1 MVMVHLAV
9 TDMSASTPL
18 SKQEQSYETLR
29 SRIRDGTY
37 GPGHRLVIDAL
48 ARELSVS
55 PLPIREAIRR
65 LEAEGWVVYRRNS
78 GAHVTP
84 VDSKL
89 WVEGMTTFAL
99 LEGYVTRLAAPGLT
113 EEDLARLHAHN
124 EGLRSAIS
132 REEITV
138 ATTENSVFHAVFSE
152 RCPNTYLRRQLDVTV
167 ERLSTVRRT
176 IFTMIPN
183 RTLEVADEHDELL
196 ALIEGDADPQ
206 EIELFARE
214 HKLRTVR
221 SYEEHW
227 ASLEGGA
234 DLADQQV

>member
-1 MVMVHLAV
+1 
-9 TDMSASTPL
+9 MSASTPL
-18 SKQEQSYETLR
+18 SKQEQSYSILR
-29 SRIRDGTY
+29 GRIRDGTY

-48 ARELSVS
+48 ARELNVS

-84 VDSKL
+84 VDSTL

-99 LEGYVTRLAAPGLT
+99 LEGFVTRLAAPELT
-113 EEDLARLHAHN
+113 PEDLERLHGHN
-124 EGLRSAIS
+124 DRLRTAIG
-132 REEITV
+132 RGEINI
-138 ATTENSVFHAVFSE
+138 ATTENSAFHAVFAE

-167 ERLSTVRRT
+167 ERLGTVRRT

-183 RTLEVADEHDELL
+183 RTLQVPDEHDQLL
-196 ALIEGDADPQ
+196 VLIENGADPD
-206 EIELFARE
+206 EIEAFARE

-227 ASLEGGA
+227 ATLEAASDSGEA
-234 DLADQQV
+234 DD

>member
-1 MVMVHLAV
+1 
-9 TDMSASTPL
+9 
-18 SKQEQSYETLR
+18 
-29 SRIRDGTY
+29 
-37 GPGHRLVIDAL
+37 VIDAL

-84 VDSKL
+84 VDSTL

-99 LEGYVTRLAAPGLT
+99 LEGYVTRLAAPDLT
-113 EEDLARLHAHN
+113 KANLAELHAHN
-124 EGLRSAIS
+124 DRLRSAIA

-138 ATTENSVFHAVFSE
+138 ATTENSAFHAVFAG

-183 RTLEVADEHDELL
+183 RTLEVPDEHDQLL
-196 ALIEGDADPQ
+196 ALIEDGADPQ

-227 ASLEGGA
+227 ASLEGGE
-234 DLADQQV
+234 DLAGQEA

>member
-1 MVMVHLAV
+1 
-9 TDMSASTPL
+9 MSASAPL
-18 SKQEQSYETLR
+18 SKQEQSYSILR

-84 VDSKL
+84 VDSTL
-89 WVEGMTTFAL
+89 WVEGMTTNAV
-99 LEGYVTRLAAPGLT
+99 LEGFVTRLAAPDLT
-113 EEDLARLHAHN
+113 EEDLTLLHAHN
-124 EGLRSAIS
+124 DRLRTAIS
-132 REEITV
+132 RSEINV
-138 ATTENSVFHAVFSE
+138 ATTENAAFHAVFAN
-152 RCPNTYLRRQLDVTV
+152 RCDNTYLRRQLDVTA

-176 IFTMIPN
+176 IFTIIPN
-183 RTLEVADEHDELL
+183 RTSQVPDEHDELL
-196 ALIEGDADPQ
+196 AMIEAQAEPL

-227 ASLEGGA
+227 ATLEA
-234 DLADQQV
+234 ASEPDEQDA

>member
-1 MVMVHLAV
+1 MTAP
-9 TDMSASTPL
+9 APL
-18 SKQEQSYETLR
+18 SKQEQSYSILR

-84 VDSKL
+84 VDSTL
-89 WVEGMTTFAL
+89 WVEGMTTMAV
-99 LEGYVTRLAAPGLT
+99 LEGFVTRLAAPDLG
-113 EEDLARLHAHN
+113 EPDLALLHGHNDRL
-124 EGLRSAIS
+124 RTAIS
-132 REEITV
+132 RSEITV
-138 ATTENSVFHAVFSE
+138 ATTENSAFHAVFAE
-152 RCPNTYLRRQLDVTV
+152 RCPNTYLRRQLDVIV

-183 RTLEVADEHDELL
+183 RTLEVPDEHDQLL
-196 ALIEGDADPQ
+196 AMIEAAADPL

-227 ASLEGGA
+227 AALEAGA
-234 DLADQQV
+234 EPEDEDA

>member
-1 MVMVHLAV
+1 
-9 TDMSASTPL
+9 MSASL
-18 SKQEQSYETLR
+18 SKQEQSYEILR

-48 ARELSVS
+48 ARELGVS

-84 VDSKL
+84 VDSTL

-99 LEGYVTRLAAPGLT
+99 LEGYVTRLAAPDLT
-113 EEDLARLHAHN
+113 EEDLAQLHGHN
-124 EGLRSAIS
+124 DRLRSAIS
-132 REEITV
+132 RAEITV
-138 ATTENSVFHAVFSE
+138 ATTENSAFHAVFAE

-176 IFTMIPN
+176 IFTMIPD
-183 RTLEVADEHDELL
+183 RTLEVPDEHDELL
-196 ALIEGDADPQ
+196 ALIEGKADPQ

-227 ASLEGGA
+227 ASHEGGA
-234 DLADQQV
+234 DLADQQA